1 MKLARAIVCAAALVS
16 TLAFSSEQSMSSSS
30 SQPKG
35 AASSKRTSEDFPRVN
50 LAYNDT
56 SCMSR
61 CDKQYD
67 KCKENSSE
75 MVCSTQQKKC
85 YDNCK

>member
-1 MKLARAIVCAAALVS
+1 MKLARAIACAAALVS
-16 TLAFSSEQSMSSSS
+16 TLAFASEQSMSSSS
-30 SQPKG
+30 SLHKN
-35 AASSKRTSEDFPRVN
+35 AVSAKETSEALPRVN

-67 KCKENSSE
+67 KCKESSSE
-75 MVCSTQQKKC
+75 MVCSTKQKKC
-85 YDNCK
+85 YENCK